1 MKNMK
6 TELKNLI
13 IRQAVKED
21 LPALCKIFQ
30 NDLGYSECTMEILM
44 AQFSNLNLSREAVF
58 VAQIDSAEDK
68 TSDKITGKAADKTPV
83 VCGVIHVEKYNLLY
97 FPPMANLLGLAVA
110 SEYRRKGIGQ
120 ALLQRAEQWAK
131 ENGIAQ
137 MRLNSC
143 YNRTQAHDF
152 YRSQGYIDDKMQLR
166 FLKTL

>member
-1 MKNMK
+1 ME

-30 NDLGYSECTMEILM
+30 NDLGYAECTMEILA

-58 VAQIDSAEDK
+58 VAQIDSAED
-68 TSDKITGKAADKTPV
+68 DKADDKTVDTSV
-83 VCGVIHVEKYNLLY
+83 VCGVIHVEKYNVLY

-110 SEYRRKGIGQ
+110 SDYRRKGIGRV
-120 ALLQRAEQWAK
+120 LLQRAEQWAK
-131 ENGIAQ
+131 ENGITQ
-137 MRLNSC
+137 MRLNSGA
-143 YNRTQAHDF
+143 NRTQAHDF
-152 YRSQGYIDDKMQLR
+152 YRSQGYIDEKMQMR